1 MIKNKF
7 LNYSNYRVKCAIGKR
22 GISSFKKE
30 GDLTTPRGKFKI
42 KALFYR
48 KDRIKKLKTKL
59 KKIVIK
65 KDMGWCDDPKSK
77 KYNKLIR
84 FPFAQSAEKFF
95 RKDNIYDLII
105 VLSYNMHPV
114 KKNKGSAIFIHVA
127 KKKIVPT
134 KGCIAINKKELLKLL
149 EFIKKTSLVK
159 IT

>member
-1 MIKNKF
+1 MKVNQSVNNVLRTVAF
-7 LNYSNYRVKCAIGKR
+7 LTYAATRETNRYERAVA
-22 GISSFKKE
+22 
-30 GDLTTPRGKFKI
+30 PRGKFKI